1 MALTG
6 ADIIPQATPNPRR
19 RTSRYSPPRSRTK
32 VAWLASWCDGR
43 DDHPADVDHPAPR
56 LDHQRARLLRGQR
69 AGWEHEATGADR
81 RRSVPAE
88 DVDRGGVERVVLAP
102 AVQLVGAGPPPADD
116 GVVAQAVGQVALV
129 VALGDREAQWSRRHH
144 PRHEAIEGRG
154 AGIVLPGSR
163 PTRRSLDSDRPTGPA
178 VDPVEREGCGWTW
191 RR

>member
-19 RTSRYSPPRSRTK
+19 RTSRYNPPSSRTK
-32 VAWLASWCDGR
+32 VRVVGVLVRRG

-56 LDHQRARLLRGQR
+56 LDHQRARLLGGQR
-69 AGWEHEATGADR
+69 AGREHEATGAHR
-81 RRSVPAE
+81 GRSVPAE

-102 AVQLVGAGPPPADD
+102 AVQLVGAGPPSADD

-129 VALGDREAQWSRRHH
+129 VALGDREAQRSRRHH

-154 AGIVLPGSR
+154 AGVVLPGSR
-163 PTRRSLDSDRPTGPA
+163 PSVA
-178 VDPVEREGCGWTW
+178 H
-191 RR
+191 